1 MRSIINWFAG
11 NHVAANLL
19 MIFVLLSG
27 IVTLLTMKIETF
39 PEISLDLITV
49 TVPYP
54 GASPEEV
61 EEGVILQI
69 EDSVAGLAGIKRI
82 DATAREGVGTVSIE
96 VIKDWDI
103 DELLDEVKAEVD
115 RITTFPEEAEEPIVE
130 KVTRRRQ
137 VINVAVYGQVS
148 ESVLKRMTQKFKDEI
163 TALPGITLAELFGIR
178 ESEIHIQV
186 AEKTLRKYGLTLGA
200 VAEQVR
206 RSSLDLPAGDIESS
220 AGEVLIRTKS
230 RKDWAREF
238 QAIPVISQPN
248 GSVVTL
254 GDIAKITDDFEEQ
267 DLEVIFQGYPAA
279 VIQVFRV
286 ADQNALDVSSTVKDY
301 VQSIQSTMP
310 HGIYISTF
318 DDATR
323 HLRSRIKL
331 LLKNLSLGL
340 ILVSILLGIFLNIR
354 LAFWVTLGIPIS
366 FFTGIMFLPYFDI
379 SINMISLFAFILV
392 LGIVVDDAIVVGEN
406 IYTKQQQG
414 LPPMKASVDGA
425 YGVGRPVIFAVL
437 TTIAAFW
444 PLLLGG
450 GTTGKFMR
458 NLPIVVNLVLL
469 ASLME
474 SLLILPCHLN
484 KTGPSKKG
492 KQKEQ
497 WISRGLDWFIQ
508 NPYSRLLKLSLKWRY
523 ATLAIG
529 ISVLLLTFGIWRGGF
544 IKFTFFPRVESDT
557 MTCNL
562 TMVPG
567 TPTAQTKEVLQRL
580 EQTANSVLKEVD
592 KSQIL
597 EGEELLEYTLT
608 LLGTQIVGGPNDS
621 GGSGSNVAQVF
632 VQLLESEKRNIST
645 QELVKRWR
653 NRVGGLSGVESIT
666 FQGEL
671 FGFGNPIEV
680 DLAAEDR
687 DLLVQ
692 AADDLKEE
700 LGKYAGV
707 FDINDSFIPGKDEI
721 RVSLKPKARSLGLTN
736 EDLARQVRH
745 AFYGAEA
752 LKFQRGKN
760 EVTVRVLYP
769 EQERNRIASL
779 KSMRIRTQEG
789 KAAPFYEVSTY
800 SRSTSYTTI
809 DRSQR
814 RRVVT
819 VSADVDESKANAN
832 EVRLQ
837 LTKSVLPKL
846 LDRYPGLHY
855 TMEGTGREQQ
865 ETMAGV
871 KKGFVIALFAI
882 FSLLAIPLR
891 SFSQPLVIMLAI
903 PFSMVGAIWGHLL
916 MGFNLSILSL
926 FGIVGLAGVAVNDS
940 LILVSAVNLNRET
953 GQGIPQAAFEAGQQ
967 RFRAVLLTSLTT
979 FAGLSPMILEKSLQ
993 AQFLIPMA
1001 ISLGFG
1007 ILFATV
1013 ITLVLIPCLV
1023 VMLEDFH
1030 ELKDSLLGNQDKEIN
1045 KNEL

>member
-1 MRSIINWFAG
+1 M
-11 NHVAANLL
+11 AANLL

-27 IVTLLTMKIETF
+27 VVTLLTMKVETF
-39 PEISLDLITV
+39 PEVALDMITV

-82 DATAREGVGTVSIE
+82 DATAREGLGSVLIE

-103 DELLDEVKAEVD
+103 NELLDEVKAEVD
-115 RITTFPEEAEEPIVE
+115 RITTFPEEAEEAIVE

-137 VINVAVYGQVS
+137 VINVAVYGQVA
-148 ESVLKRMTQKFKDEI
+148 EAVLKRMSQRVKDEI

-186 AEKTLRKYGLTLGA
+186 AEKTLRKYNLTLGA

-206 RSSLDLPAGDIESS
+206 RSSLDLPAGNIESTG
-220 AGEVLIRTKS
+220 GEVLIRTKS

-238 QAIPVISQPN
+238 HRIPVISQAN

-254 GDIAKITDDFEEQ
+254 GQIATIRDAFEDQ
-267 DLEVIFQGYPAA
+267 DLEVAFQGQPAA

-286 ADQNALDVSSTVKDY
+286 AEQNALEVASTVKEY
-301 VQSIQSTMP
+301 VQQIQSTLP
-310 HGIYISTF
+310 YGIHIKTF

-323 HLRSRIKL
+323 HLQSRIKL
-331 LLKNLSLGL
+331 LLENLSLGL
-340 ILVSILLGIFLNIR
+340 VLVGILLGIFLNLR

-366 FFTGIMFLPYFDI
+366 FFTGIMLLPQFDI

-414 LPPMKASVDGA
+414 LHPMQASVDGA
-425 YGVGRPVIFAVL
+425 FGVARPVIFAVL

-458 NLPIVVNLVLL
+458 NLPVVVNLVLA

-484 KTGPSKKG
+484 TKRKP
-492 KQKEQ
+492 QRARHKEQ
-497 WISRGLDWFIQ
+497 LISRGLNWFIQ
-508 NPYSRLLKLSLKWRY
+508 GPYSKLLVRCLKWRY
-523 ATLAIG
+523 ATLALGVSI
-529 ISVLLLTFGIWRGGF
+529 LLLTLGFWKGGF

-557 MTCNL
+557 MICNV

-567 TPTAQTKEVLQRL
+567 VPTEQTQRVLQHL
-580 EQTANSVLKEVD
+580 ERTATAVLEDVD
-592 KSQIL
+592 PQKIL
-597 EGEELLEYTLT
+597 KGDALLEYTLT
-608 LLGTQIVGGPNDS
+608 LLGTQIQSGPHDS
-621 GGSGSNVAQVF
+621 GGSGSNLAQVF
-632 VQLLESEKRNIST
+632 VQLIESEKRNIST
-645 QELVKRWR
+645 QELVSRWR
-653 NRVGGLSGVESIT
+653 DRVGGLPDVESIT

-687 DLLVQ
+687 DLLLQ
-692 AADDLKEE
+692 AAEDLKEE
-700 LGKYAGV
+700 LGNYAGV
-707 FDINDSFIPGKDEI
+707 FDINDSFVPGKDEI
-721 RVSLKPKARSLGLTN
+721 QLSLKSQARTLGLTN
-736 EDLARQVRH
+736 EDLARQVRY

-769 EQERNRIASL
+769 EDTRNQISSLHNMRIWTQER
-779 KSMRIRTQEG
+779 
-789 KAAPFYEVSTY
+789 KAVPFDEVAEY
-800 SRSTSYTTI
+800 SRSRSYTTI
-809 DRSQR
+809 DRSER

-819 VSADVDESKANAN
+819 VYADVDESKINAN
-832 EVRLQ
+832 EVRIQ
-837 LTKSVLPKL
+837 LGNEILPRL
-846 LDRYPGLHY
+846 MNRYPGLYY

-903 PFSMVGAIWGHLL
+903 PFSMVGAILGHLL

-940 LILVSAVNLNRET
+940 LILVNAMNMNRDS
-953 GQGIPQAAFEAGQQ
+953 GQGVPEAAFLAGKQ

-1007 ILFATV
+1007 VLFATL
-1013 ITLVLIPCLV
+1013 ITLILIPSLV
-1023 VMLEDFH
+1023 VILDDVH
-1030 ELKDSLLGNQDKEIN
+1030 RGKDRLLGGRLSGAE
-1045 KNEL
+1045 